1 MIFFRYFIEISYDGT
16 PFYGWQRQLGQISVQ
31 EAVEIE
37 LQKLFSGQ
45 EIAIVGCG
53 RTDAGVHAKQYFFHV
68 DFENEINTNQLSYK
82 LNSMLPQAISVQ
94 SVFLVDS
101 TLHARFSAT
110 KRTYRY
116 FIHQQK
122 NPFLLGK
129 STYFAKELEINKMQE
144 ACGFLLGTQDFSSF
158 AKVHTDVKTHIC
170 TVYLASWHVENG
182 QLVFEIS
189 ADRFLRNMVRSI
201 VGTLLDIGTGKILL
215 TDLPGIIEQKN
226 RNAASQSIA
235 ASGLYLWKIEYPIV

>member
-1 MIFFRYFIEISYDGT
+1 MNSFRYFVEISYDGT
-16 PFYGWQRQLGQISVQ
+16 PFFGWQRQIGQLSVQ
-31 EAVEIE
+31 EAIEIE
-37 LQKLFSGQ
+37 IQKLFSGK
-45 EIAIVGCG
+45 EIPIVGCG
-53 RTDAGVHAKQYFFHV
+53 RTDAGVHANQYFFHV
-68 DFENEINTNQLSYK
+68 DFETEINPIQLSYK

-94 SVFLVDS
+94 SVFPVDLS
-101 TLHARFSAT
+101 LHARFNAI

-129 STYFAKELEINKMQE
+129 STYFPKELDINKMQK

-170 TVYLASWHVENG
+170 TLYSAGWTEENG
-182 QLVFEIS
+182 QLIFEIS

-215 TDLPGIIEQKN
+215 NDLPCIIEQKN
-226 RNAASQSIA
+226 RSAASQSIA
-235 ASGLYLWKIEYPIV
+235 ASGLYLWKIEYPVV

>member
-1 MIFFRYFIEISYDGT
+1 MNLFRYFVEISYDGT

-31 EAVEIE
+31 EAIEIE

-45 EIAIVGCG
+45 EIPIVGCG

-68 DFENEINTNQLSYK
+68 DFDSEIHAATLSYK

-94 SVFLVDS
+94 SISLVDS
-101 TLHARFSAT
+101 SLHARFSAT

-129 STYFAKELEINKMQE
+129 STYFPKELDINKMQE
-144 ACGFLLGTQDFSSF
+144 ACEFLLGTQDFSSF

-170 TVYLASWHVENG
+170 NVYSAGWTEENG
-182 QLVFEIS
+182 QLIFEIS

-215 TDLPGIIEQKN
+215 TDMPGIIEQKN
-226 RNAASQSIA
+226 RSAASQSIA
-235 ASGLYLWKIEYPIV
+235 ASGLYLWKIKYPFV